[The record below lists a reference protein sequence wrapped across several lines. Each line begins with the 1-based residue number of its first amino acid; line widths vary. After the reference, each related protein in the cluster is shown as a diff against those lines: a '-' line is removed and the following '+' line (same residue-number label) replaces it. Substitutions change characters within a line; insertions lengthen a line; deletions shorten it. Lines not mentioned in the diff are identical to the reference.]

1 MGHPLWE
8 TLCWVFHTW
17 ELMYPMG
24 RHHSHLAEVETE
36 SQKATG
42 NFLRLHSWGLDA
54 NTDFAVSWTS
64 AFMPYYSSPILILPH
79 PVPDQNFLV
88 AVLRP

>member
-8 TLCWVFHTW
+8 TLCWVFHMW

-24 RHHSHLAEVETE
+24 RHHFHLAEVETE